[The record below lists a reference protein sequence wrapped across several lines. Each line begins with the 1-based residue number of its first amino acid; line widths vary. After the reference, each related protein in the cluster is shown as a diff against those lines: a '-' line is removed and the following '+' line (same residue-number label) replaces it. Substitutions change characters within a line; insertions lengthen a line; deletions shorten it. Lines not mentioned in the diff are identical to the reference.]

1 MKKYGKIIIIVV
13 GILVILALL
22 ILIYFKT
29 TFISKNEVKDIISA
43 NMNVNSGDL
52 YFEDIDFEFDKGVY
66 EVEVYYQNRDYEYKI
81 DAKEGKVIYT
91 DFKYFTNQNN
101 TNNTNNTNDFNNSN
115 NNGNGNGNNSG
126 STNNQNNLSGVEPS
140 ITLDEAKNIAV
151 TNAGVDINSVKFT
164 REELDHD
171 NHTLVYELE
180 FFYNNI
186 EYDYEINATSG
197 DIISYDKDSIYD

>member
-13 GILVILALL
+13 GILVVIALL
-22 ILIYFKT
+22 VLLYFKT
-29 TFISKNEVKDIISA
+29 AFISKNEVKDIIAA

-66 EVEVYYQNRDYEYKI
+66 EVEVYYQNRGYEYKI

-91 DFKYFTNQNN
+91 DFRNIN
-101 TNNTNNTNDFNNSN
+101 TNNSQNNSN
-115 NNGNGNGNNSG
+115 NNNSNGSNNSN
-126 STNNQNNLSGVEPS
+126 SNNQNSLNNVTAS
-140 ITLDEAKNIAV
+140 ISLDEAKNIAV
-151 TNAGVDINSVKFT
+151 TNAGVDINSVEFT

-186 EYDYEINATSG
+186 EYNYEINATTG

>member
-13 GILVILALL
+13 GILVVLALL

-29 TFISKNEVKDIISA
+29 TFISKNEVKDIVA
-43 NMNVNSGDL
+43 DNMNVSSSDL
-52 YFEDIDFEFDKGVY
+52 YFESIDFEFDNSIY

-91 DFKYFTNQNN
+91 DYRSVNTNNNQNN
-101 TNNTNNTNDFNNSN
+101 TNNGNNNNNGNSNGNSN
-115 NNGNGNGNNSG
+115 NNGNSNGQNSL
-126 STNNQNNLSGVEPS
+126 NGVTAS
-140 ITLDEAKNIAV
+140 ISLDESKNIAL
-151 TNAGVDINSVKFT
+151 TNAGLDINSVRFT
-164 REELDHD
+164 REELEHD

-186 EYDYEINATSG
+186 EYDYEINATTG

>member
-13 GILVILALL
+13 GILVVIALL

-29 TFISKNEVKDIISA
+29 TFISKNEVKDIIA
-43 NMNVNSGDL
+43 ENMNVNKGDL

-91 DFKYFTNQNN
+91 DFRNIN
-101 TNNTNNTNDFNNSN
+101 TNNSQNNSN
-115 NNGNGNGNNSG
+115 NNNSNGSNNSN
-126 STNNQNNLSGVEPS
+126 SNNQNSLNNVTAS
-140 ITLDEAKNIAV
+140 ISLDKAKNIAV

-186 EYDYEINATSG
+186 EYDYEINATTG

>member
-13 GILVILALL
+13 GILAIIVLL
-22 ILIYFKT
+22 VLLYFKT
-29 TFISKNEVKDIISA
+29 TFISKNEVKDIIA
-43 NMNVNSGDL
+43 ENMNVNKGDL

-101 TNNTNNTNDFNNSN
+101 TNNNNSN
-115 NNGNGNGNNSG
+115 GSNNSN
-126 STNNQNNLSGVEPS
+126 SNNQNSLNGVNAS
-140 ITLDEAKNIAV
+140 ISLDEAKNIAV

-186 EYDYEINATSG
+186 EYDYEINAATG

>member
-13 GILVILALL
+13 GILAIIALL
-22 ILIYFKT
+22 VLLYFKT
-29 TFISKNEVKDIISA
+29 AFISKNEVKDIIAA

-91 DFKYFTNQNN
+91 DFKYFTNQ
-101 TNNTNNTNDFNNSN
+101 NNTNNTNDFNNSN

-186 EYDYEINATSG
+186 EYDYEINATTG

>member
-13 GILVILALL
+13 GILAIIALL
-22 ILIYFKT
+22 VLLYFKT
-29 TFISKNEVKDIISA
+29 AFISKNEVKDIIAA

-91 DFKYFTNQNN
+91 DFRNIN
-101 TNNTNNTNDFNNSN
+101 TNNSQNNSN
-115 NNGNGNGNNSG
+115 NNNSNGSNNSN
-126 STNNQNNLSGVEPS
+126 SNNQNSLNNVTAS
-140 ITLDEAKNIAV
+140 ISLDEAKNIAV
-151 TNAGVDINSVKFT
+151 TSAGVDINSVKFT

-186 EYDYEINATSG
+186 EYDYEINATTG

>member
-13 GILVILALL
+13 GILVVLALL

-29 TFISKNEVKDIISA
+29 TFISKNEVKDIVA
-43 NMNVNSGDL
+43 DNMNVSSSDL
-52 YFEDIDFEFDKGVY
+52 YFESIDFEFDNGIY

-81 DAKEGKVIYT
+81 DAKEGKIIYT
-91 DFKYFTNQNN
+91 DFRNIN
-101 TNNTNNTNDFNNSN
+101 
-115 NNGNGNGNNSG
+115 
-126 STNNQNNLSGVEPS
+126 TNNQNNSNNGNNNGNSNGQNSLNGVTAS
-140 ITLDEAKNIAV
+140 ISLDESKNIAL
-151 TNAGVDINSVKFT
+151 TNAGLDINSVRFT

-186 EYDYEINATSG
+186 EYDYEINATTG

>member
-13 GILVILALL
+13 GILAIIALL
-22 ILIYFKT
+22 VLLYFKT
-29 TFISKNEVKDIISA
+29 AFISKNEVKDIIA
-43 NMNVNSGDL
+43 ENMNVNKGDL

-91 DFKYFTNQNN
+91 DFRNIN
-101 TNNTNNTNDFNNSN
+101 TNNNNSN
-115 NNGNGNGNNSG
+115 GSNNSN
-126 STNNQNNLSGVEPS
+126 SNNQNSLNNVTAS
-140 ITLDEAKNIAV
+140 ISLDEAKNIAV
-151 TNAGVDINSVKFT
+151 TSAGVDINSVKFT

-186 EYDYEINATSG
+186 EYDYEINATTG

>member
-13 GILVILALL
+13 GILVVLALL

-29 TFISKNEVKDIISA
+29 TFISKNEVKDIVA
-43 NMNVNSGDL
+43 DNMNVSSSDL
-52 YFEDIDFEFDKGVY
+52 YFESIDFELDNSVY

-91 DFKYFTNQNN
+91 DFRNVN
-101 TNNTNNTNDFNNSN
+101 
-115 NNGNGNGNNSG
+115 
-126 STNNQNNLSGVEPS
+126 TNNQNNSSNGNNNNNGNSNNSNSNGQNSLNGVTAS
-140 ITLDEAKNIAV
+140 ITLDEAKNIAL
-151 TNAGVDINSVKFT
+151 TDAGLDINSVQFT
-164 REELDHD
+164 REELEHD

-186 EYDYEINATSG
+186 EYDYEINATTG

>member
-13 GILVILALL
+13 GIIVVLALL

-29 TFISKNEVKDIISA
+29 TFISKNEVKDIVA
-43 NMNVNSGDL
+43 DNMKVSSNDL

-91 DFKYFTNQNN
+91 DFRNINNNQ
-101 TNNTNNTNDFNNSN
+101 NNSN
-115 NNGNGNGNNSG
+115 NDNSNNNNGDYKGQNSLNGV
-126 STNNQNNLSGVEPS
+126 TPS
-140 ITLDEAKNIAV
+140 ISLDEAKNIAV
-151 TNAGVDINSVKFT
+151 TNAGVDINNVKFT

-186 EYDYEINATSG
+186 EYDYEINATTG